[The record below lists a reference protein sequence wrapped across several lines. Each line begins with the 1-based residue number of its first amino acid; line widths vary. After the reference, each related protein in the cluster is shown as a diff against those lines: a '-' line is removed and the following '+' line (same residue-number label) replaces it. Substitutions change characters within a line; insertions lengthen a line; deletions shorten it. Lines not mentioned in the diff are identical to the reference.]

1 MDSTRYQDEAHR
13 RWGDTE
19 AYRESEQRTSK
30 YTQKDFTAA
39 KKDQEAATEMFVQA
53 FGNSLP
59 VQSEQTQNAVRA
71 HREAITKWFY
81 PCSVE
86 MQKNLALMY
95 LEDPRFKEYYEG
107 RVRGLAQYVHDSIMA
122 QQNI

>member
-1 MDSTRYQDEAHR
+1 MDSTRYADEVR
-13 RWGDTE
+13 SRWGDTE

-39 KKDQEAATEMFVQA
+39 KKDQEAATEMFVRA

-59 VQSEQTQNAVRA
+59 VRSEQTQNAVRA

>member
-1 MDSTRYQDEAHR
+1 MDSTHYDDEVR
-13 RWGDTE
+13 SRWGDTE
-19 AYRESEQRTSK
+19 AYRESERRTSK
-30 YTQKDFTAA
+30 YTQKDFEAA

>member
-1 MDSTRYQDEAHR
+1 MEPNKYEKETRE

-19 AYRESEQRTSK
+19 AYRESERRTSK
-30 YTQKDFTAA
+30 YTQKDFEAA

-95 LEDPRFKEYYEG
+95 LEDPRFEEYYEG